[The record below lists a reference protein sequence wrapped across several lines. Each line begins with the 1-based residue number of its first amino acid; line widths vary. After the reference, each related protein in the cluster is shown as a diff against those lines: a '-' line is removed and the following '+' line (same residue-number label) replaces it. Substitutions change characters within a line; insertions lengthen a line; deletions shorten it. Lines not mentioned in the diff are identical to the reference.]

1 MKPQSQ
7 PDNTP
12 NHRPASS
19 PRKVERP
26 TAVPIKKTVEDIDF
40 YALRQNRIREDEKVA
55 KTVITAPSAPAE
67 KRHAAR
73 EGAKLSPKEEKK
85 FEKLVQV
92 KPKPKKQS
100 CAPCHW
106 GLLVS
111 AILLTAVSVPLVYS
125 ASTPI
130 ALDQHAGDP
139 DFFLKRQLIFGII
152 GLISM
157 VLLSRLDRE
166 GLRKAAWIFYGIA
179 VFGLLATKF
188 SPLGSTM
195 GNTERWLKLGP
206 LTVQMSEV
214 AKIALIGVMADFWSR
229 ATRKPIKDWTPWAAC
244 ALIAGFPILLT
255 FIQPHLSATLVLI
268 SIVVCAAVFA
278 GAPSK
283 QLWTLFGGAV
293 VLLGLTLA
301 LCKTHS
307 MPFLAPY
314 MQDRIAAKIGGGDD
328 HRDSDY
334 QSLQGQRAIMRG
346 GVLGVGLGASL
357 YKQGHLPAP
366 HTDFVFS
373 VVAEEVGLWGSLS
386 LIGLYLFIVYF
397 CFSTAHNTKNP
408 FESVLCAGVGGWFAI
423 QVCGNIGVASGLLPV
438 TGMPLPV
445 LSYGG
450 SGLVCALMGI
460 GLVLAV
466 SRSTCEPAFSHAK

>member
-26 TAVPIKKTVEDIDF
+26 TAIPISKPVEDIDF

-67 KRHAAR
+67 RRHVAKER
-73 EGAKLSPKEEKK
+73 AKLSPNEEEK
-85 FEKLVQV
+85 FEKLVTG
-92 KPKPKKQS
+92 KSKKQS

-111 AILLTAVSVPLVYS
+111 AILLTAISVPLVYS

-139 DFFLKRQLIFGII
+139 DFFLKRQLIFGIL

-166 GLRKAAWIFYGIA
+166 GLRKAAWIFYGVA
-179 VFGLLATKF
+179 VLGLLATKF

-229 ATRKPIKDWTPWAAC
+229 ATRKPINSWAPWGFC
-244 ALIAGFPILLT
+244 ALIAVFPIVLA
-255 FIQPHLSATLVLI
+255 FIQPHLSATLVLV
-268 SIVVCAAVFA
+268 SIVVFAAIFA

-283 QLWTLFGGAV
+283 HLWTLLGGAV

-314 MQDRIAAKIGGGDD
+314 QQDRIAAKLGGGD

-334 QSLQGQRAIMRG
+334 QSLQGQRAIIRG
-346 GVLGVGLGASL
+346 GVLGVGLGASQ
-357 YKQGHLPAP
+357 YKHGHLPAP

-373 VVAEEVGLWGSLS
+373 VIAEEVGMWGSMT

-397 CFSTAHNTKNP
+397 CFSTAHNTKNA
-408 FESVLCAGVGGWFAI
+408 FEAVLCSGVGAWFGVQA
-423 QVCGNIGVASGLLPV
+423 CGNIGVASGLLPV

-466 SRSTCEPAFSHAK
+466 SRSTAESVKTT